1 MAAVARSDL
10 DQRIFREQQ
19 FAQKDTS
26 IEDLCGDEIRAVGD
40 IKHVLQ
46 SDLGFHPDS
55 VLSAG
60 YAMVYP
66 HHMSEP
72 LVRGK
77 NFIAVR
83 LAPVDNHALTHAKVD
98 FVYVR
103 ISGSKAHLAKLGR
116 EMSSDEVADF
126 FNLAK
131 GEKVNGWQK
140 I

>member
-1 MAAVARSDL
+1 MAVVTRSDL
-10 DQRIFREQQ
+10 DQRILREQQ
-19 FAQKDTS
+19 FAHKDTTVD
-26 IEDLCGDEIRAVGD
+26 ELCGDMIKTVGD
-40 IKHVLQ
+40 IKHVSQ
-46 SDLGFHPDS
+46 SELGFHPDS

-60 YAMVYP
+60 YGMVYS

-72 LVRGK
+72 VVRGK

-83 LAPVDNHALTHAKVD
+83 LAPVDNYELTHAKVD

-103 ISGSKAHLAKLGR
+103 ISGNKVHLAKLGN
-116 EMSSDEVADF
+116 EMTSEDVTDF

-131 GEKVNGWQK
+131 GEKVKGWQK